1 MSRVCVPQSAT
12 IHVST
17 SEEDA
22 VVSLTVRPWFHVVGD
37 LESLAFAA
45 DTPAQRQQL
54 FLKGTRLQDDAR
66 VLAYHGVAEGA
77 TIQLVSA
84 RDFCVI

>member
-1 MSRVCVPQSAT
+1 MNAASRWAPGLPTSQFFVSRVCVPQSAT

-45 DTPAQRQQL
+45 DTPA
-54 FLKGTRLQDDAR
+54 FLLSLLKSLSHT
-66 VLAYHGVAEGA
+66 
-77 TIQLVSA
+77 
-84 RDFCVI
+84 